1 MIKSGISIDIPG
13 FGHLH
18 IEAICSD
25 YTGTLSREGKLI
37 NGVSKRLHRLGELVD
52 IHVVTSDTRKTAR
65 KQLAGLPLT
74 LHDEIT
80 SDEHD
85 VFKRDYLSGLGVDL
99 RRIAVFGNGRNDR
112 PWLAAVR
119 DAGGLAIAVDVG
131 EGCAVEAM
139 LSASVFVADINNALD
154 LLLDSKRI
162 IGTLRTKGDKSEDI

>member
-1 MIKSGISIDIPG
+1 MMKSGISIDIPG

-37 NGVSKRLHRLGELVD
+37 NGVSKRLGRLAKLVD

-65 KQLAGLPLT
+65 KQLAGLPVT
-74 LHDEIT
+74 LRDKIA

-85 VFKRDYLSGLGVDL
+85 VFKRDYLSELGVDFK
-99 RRIAVFGNGRNDR
+99 RIAVFGNGRNDR
-112 PWLAAVR
+112 LWLAAVKN
-119 DAGGLAIAVDVG
+119 AGGLAIAVDVG

-139 LSASVFVADINNALD
+139 MSANIFVADINNALD
-154 LLLDSKRI
+154 LLLDSKRV
-162 IGTLRTKGDKSEDI
+162 IGTLRTKGDTAKDP